1 MHRTPRMSPRR
12 LTAAAGL
19 AAAAAVVLSGGG
31 PAQAA
36 PVQAPLLQ
44 AATAPATAPAS
55 AAAAARGA
63 AAVGRGHGLVA
74 RTVLSGKGLGGL
86 TKPDDLTALGGR
98 LFVAF
103 QNGVPS
109 TGGAKGTPARST
121 VVEFTRTGRVLRRWQ
136 LTGKCDGLTADP
148 THHRLIATVNEDG
161 NSALYTIPVTG
172 HHRASRFRFDAQ
184 PLPHGGGTD
193 SITIDRGRLY
203 LVASAPTAGTYGPAL
218 YQVRLVHTT
227 AKLTAVPFFDATTAT
242 LADAGGHHRA
252 VHLALTDPDSSTVV
266 PARSPR
272 FAGDFMLDAQGDRQQ
287 VYVSHL
293 GVRGQHLW
301 VLRLSRPVDDTA
313 WATTTHGTLL
323 EANTAAGTVD
333 ALTGSFDSG
342 TAYVSITP
350 EVGAHHLG
358 TLNLRTGAVHPVRT
372 GGSPIAP
379 SGLLY
384 LP

>member
-1 MHRTPRMSPRR
+1 
-12 LTAAAGL
+12 
-19 AAAAAVVLSGGG
+19 V
-31 PAQAA
+31 
-36 PVQAPLLQ
+36 
-44 AATAPATAPAS
+44 
-55 AAAAARGA
+55 
-63 AAVGRGHGLVA
+63 
-74 RTVLSGKGLGGL
+74 
-86 TKPDDLTALGGR
+86 LGGR

-148 THHRLIATVNEDG
+148 AHQRLIATVNEDG
-161 NSALYTIPVTG
+161 NSALYTIAVTG
-172 HHRASRFRFDAQ
+172 PRRPTRFRFDAQ

-193 SITIDRGRLY
+193 SITVDRGRIY
-203 LVASAPTAGTYGPAL
+203 LVASAPTAGSYGPAL
-218 YQVRLVHTT
+218 YQVRLVRTT

-242 LADAGGHHRA
+242 LANVGGHRRS

-266 PARSPR
+266 PAPSAR

-313 WATTTHGTLL
+313 WATTAHGTLL
-323 EANTAAGTVD
+323 EANTATGTVD
-333 ALTGSFDSG
+333 ALTGPFTPG

-358 TLNLRTGAVHPVRT
+358 TLDLRTGAVHPVRT